1 MDWHNFQESETVT
14 EYGTFYGIGVG
25 PGDPELMTIKAQ
37 KVLQKAQYVFTPIA
51 GEGRE
56 SIAHTIARQFI
67 APDATVAKLLF
78 PMIRD
83 KALCEKSWEENAHQ
97 IASVLRKGNDATF
110 LTLGDPMTYSTYGYL
125 LQKMEVLYPQVKAVT
140 IPGIPSYLAVAAA
153 SNLPL
158 VEGSEILTL
167 IPGNTP
173 PEKIKEF
180 LSTSDT
186 ILFLKHHRNAETIYN
201 ILQEVNLDDKALYVS
216 RCGFEEHLTTK
227 KPTKDFLDKPDYL
240 SLIIVKK

>member
-1 MDWHNFQESETVT
+1 MTN
-14 EYGTFYGIGVG
+14 YGTLYGIGVG
-25 PGDPELMTIKAQ
+25 PGDPELMTVKAQ
-37 KVLQKAQYVFTPIA
+37 RALQKAEYVFTPIA

-67 APDATVAKLLF
+67 SPDATVARLIF
-78 PMIRD
+78 PMTRD
-83 KALCEKSWEENAHQ
+83 KAVCEKSWTENTHQ
-97 IASVLRKGNDATF
+97 VASVLKQGNDAVF

-125 LQKMEVLYPQVKAVT
+125 LKKMAVLYPQVQAVT

-173 PEKIKEF
+173 PDKIRQF
-180 LSTSDT
+180 LTTSDT
-186 ILFLKHHRNAETIYN
+186 ILFLKHHRNAETIYT
-201 ILQEVNLDDKALYVS
+201 ILQEMNLDDKTLYVS
-216 RCGFEEHLTTK
+216 RCGFEEHK
-227 KPTKDFLDKPDYL
+227 ISEQPTKDFLEKPDYL

>member
-1 MDWHNFQESETVT
+1 MDWQNLQGKKTMT
-14 EYGTFYGIGVG
+14 NYGTFYGIGVG
-25 PGDPELMTIKAQ
+25 PGDPELMTVKAQ
-37 KVLQKAQYVFTPIA
+37 RVLQKAQCVFTPIA

-67 APDATVAKLLF
+67 SPDATVTKLIF
-78 PMIRD
+78 PMTRD
-83 KALCEKSWEENAHQ
+83 KTVCEKSWEDNAHQ
-97 IASVLRKGNDATF
+97 IESTLKKGNDAVF

-125 LQKMEVLYPQVKAVT
+125 LKKMELLYPQVEAVT
-140 IPGIPSYLAVAAA
+140 IPGVPSYLAVAAA

-173 PEKIKEF
+173 PDKIREF
-180 LSTSDT
+180 LSSSDT
-186 ILFLKHHRNAETIYN
+186 ILFLKHHRNAATIYN
-201 ILQEVNLDDKALYVS
+201 ILKEMNMDDKAIYVT
-216 RCGFEEHLTTK
+216 RCGFEEHKTTT
-227 KPTKDFLDKPDYL
+227 KPTKESLEQPDYL

>member
-1 MDWHNFQESETVT
+1 VT

-51 GEGRE
+51 GEGKE

-67 APDATVAKLLF
+67 APDATVTKLLF

-83 KALCEKSWEENAHQ
+83 KALCEKSWEENSHQ
-97 IASVLRKGNDATF
+97 IARVLKQGNDVTF

-125 LQKMEVLYPQVKAVT
+125 LKKMEVLYPQVKAVT
-140 IPGIPSYLAVAAA
+140 IPGIPSYLAGAAA
-153 SNLPL
+153 ANLPL
-158 VEGSEILTL
+158 VEGSEILSL
-167 IPGNTP
+167 VPGNTSP
-173 PEKIKEF
+173 DKIRAF

-186 ILFLKHHRNAETIYN
+186 ILFLKHHRNAETTFN
-201 ILQEVNLDDKALYVS
+201 ILQEMNLADKALYVS
-216 RCGFEEHLTTK
+216 RCGFEEQLTT
-227 KPTKDFLDKPDYL
+227 TKLTKEFLEKPDYL

>member
-1 MDWHNFQESETVT
+1 MTN
-14 EYGTFYGIGVG
+14 YGTFYGIGVG
-25 PGDPELMTIKAQ
+25 PGDPELMTVKAQ
-37 KVLQKAQYVFTPIA
+37 KVLQKARYVFTPIA

-67 APDATVAKLLF
+67 SPDATITKLIF

-83 KALCEKSWEENAHQ
+83 KALCEKSWEENSHQ
-97 IASVLRKGNDATF
+97 IASILKQGTDAAF

-125 LQKMEVLYPQVKAVT
+125 LKKMKDLYPQVKSVT

-158 VEGSEILTL
+158 VEGSEVLTL
-167 IPGNTP
+167 VPGNTP

-201 ILQEVNLDDKALYVS
+201 ILNEMNLGDKALYVS
-216 RCGFEEHLTTK
+216 RCGFEEHQTTTQ
-227 KPTKDFLDKPDYL
+227 PTTDFLEKPDYL

>member
-1 MDWHNFQESETVT
+1 MTN
-14 EYGTFYGIGVG
+14 YGTFYGIVVG
-25 PGDPELMTIKAQ
+25 PGDPELMTVKAQ
-37 KVLQKAQYVFTPIA
+37 KVLQKARYVFTPIA

-67 APDATVAKLLF
+67 SPDATITKLIF

-83 KALCEKSWEENAHQ
+83 KALCEKSWEENSHQ
-97 IASVLRKGNDATF
+97 IASVLKQGTDAAF

-125 LQKMEVLYPQVKAVT
+125 LKKMKDLYPQVKSVT

-153 SNLPL
+153 ANLPL

-167 IPGNTP
+167 IPGTTP
-173 PEKIKEF
+173 PDKIREF

-201 ILQEVNLDDKALYVS
+201 ILNEMNLGDKALYVS
-216 RCGFEEHLTTK
+216 RCGFEEHQTTTQ
-227 KPTKDFLDKPDYL
+227 PTTDFLEKPDYL

>member
-1 MDWHNFQESETVT
+1 
-14 EYGTFYGIGVG
+14 
-25 PGDPELMTIKAQ
+25 
-37 KVLQKAQYVFTPIA
+37 
-51 GEGRE
+51 
-56 SIAHTIARQFI
+56 
-67 APDATVAKLLF
+67 
-78 PMIRD
+78 
-83 KALCEKSWEENAHQ
+83 
-97 IASVLRKGNDATF
+97 VLRKGNDATF

-201 ILQEVNLDDKALYVS
+201 ILQEVNLDDQALSVS

>member
-1 MDWHNFQESETVT
+1 MT

-51 GEGRE
+51 GEGKE

-67 APDATVAKLLF
+67 LPDATVTKLLF

-83 KALCEKSWEENAHQ
+83 KELCEKSWEENTHQ
-97 IASVLRKGNDATF
+97 IASVLKQGIDAAF

-125 LQKMEVLYPQVKAVT
+125 LKKMETLYPQVQSVT
-140 IPGIPSYLAVAAA
+140 IPGIPSYLAGAAA
-153 SNLPL
+153 ANLPL
-158 VEGSEILTL
+158 VEGNEILSL
-167 IPGNTP
+167 VPGNTSP
-173 PEKIKEF
+173 DKIREF

-186 ILFLKHHRNAETIYN
+186 ILFLKHHRNAETTYN
-201 ILQEVNLDDKALYVS
+201 ILQEMNMADKALYVS
-216 RCGFEEHLTTK
+216 RCGFEEHQTTTT
-227 KPTKDFLDKPDYL
+227 PAKDFLDKPDYL

>member
-1 MDWHNFQESETVT
+1 MT

-25 PGDPELMTIKAQ
+25 PGDPELMTVKAQ
-37 KVLQKAQYVFTPIA
+37 RLLQKARYVFTPIA
-51 GEGRE
+51 EKGRD

-67 APDATVAKLLF
+67 SPDAKVTKLIF
-78 PMIRD
+78 PMTRD
-83 KALCEKSWEENAHQ
+83 KTVCEKSWEENTHQ
-97 IASVLRKGNDATF
+97 IASVLKQENDAVF

-125 LQKMEVLYPQVKAVT
+125 LKKMGVFYPHVKAVT
-140 IPGIPSYLAVAAA
+140 IPGVPSYLAVAASA
-153 SNLPL
+153 NLPL

-173 PEKIKEF
+173 PEKIRQF

-186 ILFLKHHRNAETIYN
+186 ILFLKHHRKAEN
-201 ILQEVNLDDKALYVS
+201 IRNLLHEMNLDDKALYVS
-216 RCGFEEHLTTK
+216 RCGFEEQQTTTQ
-227 KPTKDFLDKPDYL
+227 PTKDFLEKPDYL